1 MPPDPSPATIN
12 RMPDPPPTAP
22 TSEVPEPHPAVTSA
36 AVAGTSSPTAA
47 GPEVPA
53 AAGAEVPSA
62 SPAAAG
68 AAVSGTA
75 PAVRRLLRRA
85 RRLAAALITLCALIG
100 AVRLIVPATAGPDG
114 EPPGVRRQ
122 LAFLRSALDAGA
134 AGQAQAL
141 FPEGYFFLHVLYGL
155 TWVELGQRDATAR
168 PRALRESRWALRQ
181 LDAPQGR
188 EPFSPDL
195 DPPHGVF
202 YRGWTNWLRGGVL
215 ALQPE
220 DRRDPAEL
228 RRFTEDSAAL
238 GRAFGASRSPFLEAY
253 PGQSWPVDSTVAVA
267 SLRLHD
273 TLRPPRYVG
282 TVDRW
287 LRETRERLDPRTGL
301 IPHRSEPGTGE
312 PAEVARGTSQ
322 SMIQRFLVDIDPAF
336 AAGQYLRFRDRYV
349 VTPLGLGPAV
359 REYPS
364 GMDGP
369 GDVDSGP
376 LPLGV
381 SLSAT
386 AVTLGAA
393 QVRGDAPLAGALA
406 NYGELAGVPA
416 GTPWTKRYAFGLL
429 PVGDAFLA
437 WSKTARPW
445 VSRPGDPPPATVP
458 WWWRGPLLLA
468 LAVIGTAPWAPALW
482 RRRRGGSPAGPAPC

>member
-1 MPPDPSPATIN
+1 MTGRSPDPAPATIN
-12 RMPDPPPTAP
+12 RMPDPTPTPASADKPGPAP
-22 TSEVPEPHPAVTSA
+22 TPASA
-36 AVAGTSSPTAA
+36 EERGPLRAVAGAP
-47 GPEVPA
+47 
-53 AAGAEVPSA
+53 PSA
-62 SPAAAG
+62 G
-68 AAVSGTA
+68 
-75 PAVRRLLRRA
+75 RRLLRWA
-85 RRLAAALITLCALIG
+85 RRGAAAVISLCALAG
-100 AVRLIVPATAGPDG
+100 AVRLVVPATAGPDG

-155 TWVELGQRDATAR
+155 SWVELAQRDGTTR
-168 PRALRESRWALRQ
+168 PEALRESRWALRR
-181 LDAPQGR
+181 LDAPPGR

-215 ALQPE
+215 ALQP
-220 DRRDPAEL
+220 DDARDPAEL

-238 GRAFGASRSPFLEAY
+238 GRAFDRSRSPFLEAY

-273 TLRPPRYVG
+273 TLRPPRYAA

-287 LRETRERLDPRTGL
+287 LRGTRERLDPRTGL
-301 IPHRSEPGTGE
+301 IPHRAEPGTGE
-312 PAEVARGTSQ
+312 PAEVARGSSQ
-322 SMIQRFLVDIDPAF
+322 SLIQRFLADIDPAF
-336 AAGQYLRFRDRYV
+336 SAGQYLRFRDRYV

-359 REYPS
+359 REYPR

-393 QVRGDAPLAGALA
+393 QVRGDAPLAAALA
-406 NYGELAGVPA
+406 SYGELAGLPI

-445 VSRPGDPPPATVP
+445 VSRPDGPPPASVT
-458 WWWRGPLLLA
+458 WWWRAPLLLL

-482 RRRRGGSPAGPAPC
+482 RRRRGGAPAGPAPG